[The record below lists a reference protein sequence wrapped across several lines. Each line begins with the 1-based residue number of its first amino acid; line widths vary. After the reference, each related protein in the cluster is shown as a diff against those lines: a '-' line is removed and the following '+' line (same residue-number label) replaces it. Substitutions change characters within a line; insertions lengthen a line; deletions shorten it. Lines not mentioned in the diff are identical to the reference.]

1 MPRFNFAHIEVDGR
15 KTARFT
21 LGGTG
26 VNGAPDVV
34 LICKPATEENKAYT
48 NARLKAAQGI
58 VRAGANVGVTQSVI
72 EESRERERELYAA
85 HVITGWENVCDLE
98 GKPVE
103 CNASTLREFL
113 DALPGWLFDDVRTF
127 CRHPNNFFPDRPDK
141 AAVSATAGN

>member
-1 MPRFNFAHIEVDGR
+1 MARFNFKHIEVDPT

-26 VNGAPDVV
+26 VDGAPDVV
-34 LICKPATEENKAYT
+34 LICRPATEDNKAYT

-85 HVITGWENVCDLE
+85 HVVKGWENVCDTD

-103 CNASTLREFL
+103 CNERTVLEFL
-113 DALPGWLFDDVRTF
+113 EALPNWLFDDVRTF
-127 CRHPNNFFPDRPDK
+127 CRHPNNFFPDRPSQ
-141 AAVSATAGN
+141 AAVAATAGN